1 MVGIILDLVIVAII
15 ALNVYLCY
23 KKGLVN
29 LAVGLIAV
37 VAAIILSVMFYKPI
51 TNLVIENTGL
61 DETIENTLN
70 ETFGEQVRFL
80 GLANYLETEAENIV
94 NGTENEAGYVGAS
107 VMADTTVSLIVFI
120 AIFTI
125 VRVALFALTFVADA
139 ITSLP
144 ILKQLDDV
152 GGIAYGLI
160 KALLIIY
167 LVLAIVT
174 VVVSFIE
181 GTTITD
187 AISSSYITKFF
198 YENNVILNILL

>member
-37 VAAIILSVMFYKPI
+37 VAAIILSVVFYKPI

-152 GGIAYGLI
+152 GGIAYGLV

>member
-1 MVGIILDLVIVAII
+1 MIGIVLDIIVVAII
-15 ALNVYLCY
+15 ALSVYSAY

-37 VAAIILSVMFYKPI
+37 VAAIILSVVFYKPI

-61 DETIENTLN
+61 DESIENALN
-70 ETFGEQVRFL
+70 ETFGTQVRFL

-120 AIFTI
+120 VIFTV

-167 LVLAIVT
+167 ALLAIVT
-174 VVVSFIE
+174 VVVSFVE
-181 GTTITD
+181 GTAITD
-187 AISSSYITKFF
+187 AIESSYITKFF
-198 YENNVILNILL
+198 YDNNIILNVLL